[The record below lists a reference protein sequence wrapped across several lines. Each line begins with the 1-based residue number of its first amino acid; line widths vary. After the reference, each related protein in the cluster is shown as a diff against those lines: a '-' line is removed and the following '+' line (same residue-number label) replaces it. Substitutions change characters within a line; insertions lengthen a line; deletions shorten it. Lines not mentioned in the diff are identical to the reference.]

1 MYTTRSSQPF
11 TVNMQLKPYLRHP
24 SPANGTPRKKHENF
38 ILSLSLSLYVYIIY
52 KHTHT
57 HTQIHLP
64 RTLSLALS
72 RSLARSLSLS
82 LSVSISLS
90 PTSCP
95 LLLPKP
101 PFKTSH
107 VDIAKLIGA
116 LSSRL
121 CAMYTSRR
129 TCASSAFRTVICTAA
144 PGDSSSSSTSS
155 PTCTS

>member
-24 SPANGTPRKKHENF
+24 SPANGTPRKKRENF
-38 ILSLSLSLYVYIIY
+38 ILSLSLSLYIYIIY

-72 RSLARSLSLS
+72 RSLARAPFLS

-90 PTSCP
+90 PTSYP
-95 LLLPKP
+95 LPLPKP
-101 PFKTSH
+101 ALQDITLRYRLAIYRPCPVLSESTPSGGVGRTNSGGWTPSQSPRHHTS
-107 VDIAKLIGA
+107 I
-116 LSSRL
+116 SRN
-121 CAMYTSRR
+121 
-129 TCASSAFRTVICTAA
+129 
-144 PGDSSSSSTSS
+144 
-155 PTCTS
+155 